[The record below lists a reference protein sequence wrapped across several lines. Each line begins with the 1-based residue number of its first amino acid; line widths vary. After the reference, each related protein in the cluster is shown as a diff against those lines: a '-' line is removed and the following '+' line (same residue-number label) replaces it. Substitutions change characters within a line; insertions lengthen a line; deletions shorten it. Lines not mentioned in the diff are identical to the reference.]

1 MWPKRLKML
10 LAIFEVGGG
19 VLSFISPR
27 RYALTWLRIW
37 PFGPESL
44 RRHARWH
51 ADNPNYSRL
60 GAVLGI
66 AFGIWLAFRE
76 YKD

>member
-1 MWPKRLKML
+1 MWAKRLKML

-19 VLSFISPR
+19 VLSFIAPR
-27 RYALTWLRIW
+27 RHALTWLCIW

-51 ADNPNYSRL
+51 ADNPTYTRL

-66 AFGIWLAFRE
+66 AFGIWLALRE
-76 YKD
+76 FDD